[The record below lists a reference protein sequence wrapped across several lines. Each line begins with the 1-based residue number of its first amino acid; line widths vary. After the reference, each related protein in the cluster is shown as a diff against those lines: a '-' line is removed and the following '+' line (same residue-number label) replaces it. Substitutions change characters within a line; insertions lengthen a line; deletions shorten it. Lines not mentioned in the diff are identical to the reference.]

1 MYLSEIIAL
10 SVKIRVFPRST
21 NRSSLQTLPFSAPEP
36 AFSPLL
42 PLPMRRPRSGGWS
55 LLDMERCPEWAGG
68 GNPLFPDRAAFRR
81 HGLAKDYLLRARPPV
96 RRRWAHEDR
105 IDERPVVAVP
115 TARLRGRGRHH
126 HDLWL
131 SGGPLAPSPI
141 ILSCQP
147 PIAVTEDDQR
157 PSGLQAT
164 VDPFCPERHLCRAR
178 TTRRFEPW
186 RGVLGRA
193 AFLFFVA
200 EAAGL
205 EGEAQHIDAGGA
217 DVQLDGGPVPELPDV
232 QGGDSGLPFGLD
244 APAERPSSF

>member
-10 SVKIRVFPRST
+10 SVKIRVFPRSPT
-21 NRSSLQTLPFSAPEP
+21 RSYAQTLPFSAPAP

-42 PLPMRRPRSGGWS
+42 PPPIRRPRSGGWP

-81 HGLAKDYLLRARPPV
+81 RGLATDSLLKARPPV

-115 TARLRGRGRHH
+115 TARLRGRGRQHH
-126 HDLWL
+126 SLWL
-131 SGGPLAPSPI
+131 SGGPLAPSPL
-141 ILSCQP
+141 ILSRQP
-147 PIAVTEDDQR
+147 PIAGTEDSQR
-157 PSGLQAT
+157 PSGLQST
-164 VDPFCPERHLCRAR
+164 VAPCCPERHVCRAR

-186 RGVLGRA
+186 RGMRGRA
-193 AFLFFVA
+193 AFLVFGA

-205 EGEAQHIDAGGA
+205 EGEAQHINAGGGRLA
-217 DVQLDGGPVPELPDV
+217 ARCGSRTGEPR
-232 QGGDSGLPFGLD
+232 
-244 APAERPSSF
+244 RPRR